1 MDEIVRLIQT
11 AEKKTPVKVY
21 VRANRPLHFE
31 NCHVFTGADM
41 VVMGDYGDIE
51 PVLARN
57 ADAIEDMVIECDR
70 RNSALPLLDVKPLRA
85 RIEPGAI
92 LRAGVSV
99 GDGAVIM
106 MGAILNIGAVVGAGT
121 MIDMG
126 AVLGGRATVGKNC
139 HIGAG
144 TVLAGVIEPASAVPV
159 VIEDDVVIGA
169 NAVVLEGCRVG
180 KGAVVA
186 AGAVVVSDVAPN
198 TVVAG
203 VPARVL
209 KDKDGKTAEKTALI
223 DALRAL

>member
-1 MDEIVRLIQT
+1 MRADQI
-11 AEKKTPVKVY
+11 KKGVE
-21 VRANRPLHFE
+21 RAPNRSLLYALGYTEEELNRPL
-31 NCHVFTGADM
+31 
-41 VVMGDYGDIE
+41 
-51 PVLARN
+51 
-57 ADAIEDMVIECDR
+57 
-70 RNSALPLLDVKPLRA
+70 
-85 RIEPGAI
+85 
-92 LRAGVSV
+92 V
-99 GDGAVIM
+99 G
-106 MGAILNIGAVVGAGT
+106 VVGAGT

-169 NAVVLEGCRVG
+169 NSVVLEGCRVG